1 MQILTFSIVLG
12 IYESLVVLTLVEG
25 NLLHR
30 TRRRGRKPKK
40 KERKKEDATQACT
53 PTILVW
59 VTHCNSMKS
68 KGGCIPLLLG
78 TNDFFR
84 VEISSFFD
92 KKNLGSLF
100 FIFSLN

>member
-25 NLLHR
+25 NLLHKTR
-30 TRRRGRKPKK
+30 RRRGRRKPK

-59 VTHCNSMKS
+59 VPIV
-68 KGGCIPLLLG
+68 IP
-78 TNDFFR
+78 
-84 VEISSFFD
+84 
-92 KKNLGSLF
+92 
-100 FIFSLN
+100 